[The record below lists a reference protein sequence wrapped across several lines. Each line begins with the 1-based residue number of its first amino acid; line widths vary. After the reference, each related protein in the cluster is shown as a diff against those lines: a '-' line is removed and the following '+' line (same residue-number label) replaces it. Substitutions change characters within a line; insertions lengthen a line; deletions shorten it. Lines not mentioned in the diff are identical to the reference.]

1 MRVPPFD
8 KRRSVI
14 YSDSWLRKRFA
25 QLHFS
30 YSFSWI
36 LCQTLS
42 NVFFLDGGWELS
54 RKSIFET
61 MSSVLLVILAIIGT
75 YANPVFR
82 SNDSINKID
91 QDTPKEG
98 NIANESSSVFEQ
110 VIAQSSDASTTSK
123 PSLLTWF
130 LVPLTQNLQVNP
142 QTLQNRVTQ
151 LKEALGNLGFRNP
164 NEISKGKQ
172 LNNANNLLQVTSA
185 TDSGFYTDRLEPA
198 GFLGGNGWLANKG
211 GILGGPG
218 AILSTGS
225 LLTDYPT
232 AYKKK

>member
-1 MRVPPFD
+1 
-8 KRRSVI
+8 
-14 YSDSWLRKRFA
+14 
-25 QLHFS
+25 
-30 YSFSWI
+30 
-36 LCQTLS
+36 
-42 NVFFLDGGWELS
+42 
-54 RKSIFET
+54 

>member
-1 MRVPPFD
+1 
-8 KRRSVI
+8 
-14 YSDSWLRKRFA
+14 
-25 QLHFS
+25 
-30 YSFSWI
+30 
-36 LCQTLS
+36 
-42 NVFFLDGGWELS
+42 
-54 RKSIFET
+54 

-82 SNDSINKID
+82 FNDSINKID
-91 QDTPKEG
+91 QDTPKEE
-98 NIANESSSVFEQ
+98 NIANESSSVIPVFEQ
-110 VIAQSSDASTTSK
+110 VIVQNSNTSTTSK

-130 LVPLTQNLQVNP
+130 LTPLTQNLQINP

-151 LKEALGNLGFRNP
+151 LKEALSNLGFRNP

-172 LNNANNLLQVTSA
+172 LNNANNLLQVTSVS
-185 TDSGFYTDRLEPA
+185 DSGFYTDRLEPA
-198 GFLGGNGWLANKG
+198 GFFGGNGWLANKG